1 MPVAL
6 VNAVTCRLLRF
17 GGVLAVAALLALPA
31 YAKDQ
36 VPDWVRAAAA
46 QPAPQVPAK
55 SDAVTLLEEMEYTVA
70 TDGTLSEHYRKVVRI
85 LRPQGRK
92 YGEMYAHYNSIAKL
106 RYLHLW
112 SIGAD
117 GHEYAVKDNELNEVG
132 TGAGF
137 ELYSD
142 GRARGGRA
150 PGMEVG
156 AVAAMEYE
164 QQVRPYENDIIW
176 IPGEDIPVVRERMTL
191 NLPPGYTYRAT
202 WKGKPK
208 VDAVDAEHG
217 RTLWEI
223 RDQASLISP
232 EPVPLSPNQISQA
245 PRLDIFYQG
254 PNAAG
259 QYGAMSGD
267 WQSIG
272 EWYERLAKDRN
283 KPDAAITAKAQ
294 ELASGKTGFRERT
307 EAIAN
312 FVQGQIRYVAI
323 EIGVGGHQPHT
334 AAEIFRARYG
344 DCKDKATLLS
354 AMLDAVGIHSTWVMV
369 DTNRGMMSSAA
380 PSLAGNH
387 MIAAIQLPPDYKP
400 EGMYSI
406 VTANSGKRFLIFDP
420 TWEKT
425 PFGHLE
431 RELQG
436 SDALLVDG
444 AQSQSIHLPVLQ
456 PQQNSVERKA
466 AFTLATDGT
475 LTGTVEEQESGDIA
489 RDLRYLVAEHTGK
502 ERQESLDHETAKD
515 LQSFALS
522 NVEVS
527 HAEDLS
533 QPVQLHYGL
542 TAAHFAQS
550 VGPLLAVHP
559 RVLGHEA
566 FYVDNKPRVLPIN
579 LHTTQSVHDD
589 YTIALPDG
597 YEVDEVPAP
606 VDLDVGFAAYHSRT
620 SVEQHGLHYQRTY
633 TVRDITLPAARYPD
647 VQTLARTIAAD
658 EQSSAVLKHK

>member
-1 MPVAL
+1 MMRLAAWSP
-6 VNAVTCRLLRF
+6 LLRTLSS
-17 GGVLAVAALLALPA
+17 VLALALLSLPA
-31 YAKDQ
+31 HAKDQ
-36 VPDWVRAAAA
+36 VPDWVRTAAA
-46 QPAPQVPAK
+46 QPASKLPPH
-55 SDAVTLLEEMEYTVA
+55 SDAVTLLEETEYTVA
-70 TDGTLSEHYRKVVRI
+70 SDGTLTEHHRKVVRI

-92 YGEMYAHYNSIAKL
+92 FGEMYAQYNSMAKL
-106 RYLHLW
+106 RYMHLW

-142 GRARGGRA
+142 GRARGGKA

-208 VDAVDAEHG
+208 ADAVDAEHG
-217 RTLWEI
+217 RTLWEVH
-223 RDQASLISP
+223 DQASLIAP
-232 EPVPLSPNQISQA
+232 DPVPLAPNQISQA
-245 PRLDIFYQG
+245 PRLDMFYQG

-272 EWYERLAKDRN
+272 EWYERLAKNRN

-294 ELASGKTGFRERT
+294 ELVSGETGFRERT
-307 EAIAN
+307 EAISN

-334 AAEIFRARYG
+334 ASDIFRARYG

-369 DTNRGMMSSAA
+369 DTHRGMVSSAA

-387 MIAAIQLPPDYKP
+387 MIAAIQLPADYKP
-400 EGMYSI
+400 QGMYSI

-444 AQSQSIHLPVLQ
+444 AQSQAIHLPVLP

-466 AFTLATDGT
+466 AFTLAADGT
-475 LTGTVEEQESGDIA
+475 LTGTVEERESGDIA
-489 RDLRYLVAEHTGK
+489 RELRYLVAEHTGK
-502 ERQESLDHETAKD
+502 ERQESLDRNAAED
-515 LQSFALS
+515 LQAFTLRD
-522 NVEVS
+522 VEVS

-533 QPVQLHYGL
+533 QPVQLRYGL
-542 TAAHFAQS
+542 TAAHFAQPL
-550 VGPLLAVHP
+550 GPLLAVRP

-566 FYVDNKPRVLPIN
+566 FYVDTKPRELPID
-579 LHTTQSVHDD
+579 LHKTQSVHDD
-589 YTIALPDG
+589 FTIALPEG

-606 VDLDVGFAAYHSRT
+606 VDLDLGFAAYNSHT
-620 SVEQHGLHYQRTY
+620 SVEQRVLHYQRTY
-633 TVRDITLPAARYPD
+633 TVRDLTLPAARYPD